1 MVGKYKGHAPG
12 NDTPAP
18 KQEEDFRH
26 AEEAH
31 YIFHNQDL
39 LAQLRAKL
47 EHRDRVEALAEGTGI
62 SDEALL
68 EKLAAH
74 GLDAQSV
81 QVLHLVP
88 LLAVAWADGELQDNE
103 RESIM
108 QAANAKGMGPGTP
121 GHEILTSWLVRKP
134 DDTLFEA
141 WQGYIQ
147 ALMSQLNDE
156 QVKLLKSQIV
166 NFARVIAESAGGF
179 LGFGKVAGSEEK
191 VLERVA
197 ATFDAKAAK

>member
-1 MVGKYKGHAPG
+1 MR
-12 NDTPAP
+12 
-18 KQEEDFRH
+18 RH
-26 AEEAH
+26 AG
-31 YIFHNQDL
+31 
-39 LAQLRAKL
+39 
-47 EHRDRVEALAEGTGI
+47 VEGKQH
-62 SDEALL
+62 D
-68 EKLAAH
+68 K
-74 GLDAQSV
+74 
-81 QVLHLVP
+81 
-88 LLAVAWADGELQDNE
+88 LQDNE